1 MSKIKIKKITDNLNG
16 YNFVFTQYK
25 MSLKL
30 VEIKLNK
37 KEFHRLKQATYLNQT
52 EISKIVISNE
62 FKLDDGVKNFIRYKM
77 VKLLNHYVLFYLR

>member
-1 MSKIKIKKITDNLNG
+1 MTDKEKQAKILYLK
-16 YNFVFTQYK
+16 YK

-37 KEFHRLKQATYLNQT
+37 KEFHRSKQATYLNQV
-52 EISKIVISNE
+52 EISKIIISNE
-62 FKLDDGVKNFIRYKM
+62 FKLDDGVKNFIGYKR